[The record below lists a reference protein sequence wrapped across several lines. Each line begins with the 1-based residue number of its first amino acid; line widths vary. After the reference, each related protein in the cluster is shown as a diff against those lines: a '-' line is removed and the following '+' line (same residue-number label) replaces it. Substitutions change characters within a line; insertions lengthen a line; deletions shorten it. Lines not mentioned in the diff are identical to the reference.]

1 MRNPHRISA
10 ARAFAG
16 PRLCMAAAGTRLI
29 AHKPLLHNDYSPW
42 HAPCIVACVTLH
54 VRRTAMRTP
63 IIASVAV
70 ALAGALVVPV
80 VAIAEEAALAAAP
93 APFTGNVTLASEY
106 IYRGIGQ
113 TNRKPAV
120 QGGFDYAHKS
130 GFYLGTWGS
139 NISWLSDTGLAS
151 SSLEWDWYG
160 GYKGSVGDFGYDV
173 GGLYY
178 WYPGTYTAAYK
189 AGSSNPDTFELY
201 VAGTWKFLTLKY
213 SHSLTDTFGFKDSKG
228 AGYLDLTGTY
238 ELPGGFSL
246 VAHVGNQV
254 IPGST
259 PNGRARKDCSYV
271 DWKLGVTKEIVG
283 GVTLGLS
290 YIDTDAKGDKGECY
304 RNAYNKDLGRG
315 TVVLTVGK
323 TF

>member
-1 MRNPHRISA
+1 MKKLI
-10 ARAFAG
+10 
-16 PRLCMAAAGTRLI
+16 AAAGL
-29 AHKPLLHNDYSPW
+29 A
-42 HAPCIVACVTLH
+42 AFAATLP
-54 VRRTAMRTP
+54 AFSF
-63 IIASVAV
+63 A
-70 ALAGALVVPV
+70 
-80 VAIAEEAALAAAP
+80 AEEKKEESEHT
-93 APFTGNVTLASEY
+93 FTGNFNFASEY
-106 IYRGIGQ
+106 RYRGIAQ
-113 TNRKPAV
+113 TNSKPAV
-120 QGGFDYAHKS
+120 QGGFDFAHKS

-189 AGSSNPDTFELY
+189 AGASNPDTFELY

-238 ELPGGFSL
+238 ELPGGFNL

-271 DWKLGVTKEIVG
+271 DWKLGVTKEVVG
-283 GVTLGLS
+283 GVTVGLS